1 MTGEP
6 THTASKERNGAAG
19 PSYIN
24 YRLKSE
30 VSIICKGIAKGDSD
44 GSAVADLKGVSESWY
59 S

>member
-6 THTASKERNGAAG
+6 IHIASEMALHA

-30 VSIICKGIAKGDSD
+30 VSITLCCQLCSTRYAAFWI
-44 GSAVADLKGVSESWY
+44 
-59 S
+59 